1 MLTLQWEMMMEESS
15 LIWGVA
21 LAAVVMGALWMRK
34 PKLRFMAW
42 PAFGVAGVVAGMQ
55 LKSDVVTNTALAFT
69 ALAIVG
75 QIFYDGW
82 KRGRP

>member
-1 MLTLQWEMMMEESS
+1 MQQSL

-21 LAAVVMGALWMRK
+21 LAAAIMGSLWVRK

-42 PAFGVAGVVAGMQ
+42 PAFGVAGMVAGLQ
-55 LKSDVVTNTALAFT
+55 LQNQALTNTALTFT

-75 QIFYDGW
+75 QILYDGW
-82 KRGRP
+82 KRGRR

>member
-1 MLTLQWEMMMEESS
+1 MNESS
-15 LIWGVA
+15 VLIWGVA
-21 LAAVVMGALWMRK
+21 MAAAVMGALWVRK

-42 PAFGVAGVVAGMQ
+42 PAFGVAGMVAGLQ
-55 LKSDVVTNTALAFT
+55 LKSDAITNTALAFT

-82 KRGRP
+82 KRGR

>member
-1 MLTLQWEMMMEESS
+1 MHESL

-21 LAAVVMGALWMRK
+21 LAAVIMGALWLRK

-42 PAFGVAGVVAGMQ
+42 PAFGVAGMVAGLQ
-55 LKSDVVTNTALAFT
+55 LKNEAITNTALAFT
-69 ALAIVG
+69 ALAIVA

-82 KRGRP
+82 KRGR